1 MIDPGKLRERVTVQI
16 ASGAT
21 NTLGETVLT
30 WGNSTAVWASVEG
43 VSARE
48 ALAAGQQE
56 VTLTHKVRLRYL
68 PGLTQSM
75 RFAWRSRTLE
85 IVSLLEHGNRS
96 EHEAICQ
103 ETKDG

>member
-16 ASGAT
+16 ASGTT
-21 NTLGETVLT
+21 NALGETVLS
-30 WGNSTAVWASVEG
+30 WSDSSAVWASVEG

-56 VTLTHKVRLRYL
+56 TSVSHKVRLRFL
-68 PGLTQSM
+68 PGLTQQM
-75 RFAWRSRTLE
+75 RFAWRGRTLE

-96 EHEAICQ
+96 EHEAICLEQ
-103 ETKDG
+103 VP